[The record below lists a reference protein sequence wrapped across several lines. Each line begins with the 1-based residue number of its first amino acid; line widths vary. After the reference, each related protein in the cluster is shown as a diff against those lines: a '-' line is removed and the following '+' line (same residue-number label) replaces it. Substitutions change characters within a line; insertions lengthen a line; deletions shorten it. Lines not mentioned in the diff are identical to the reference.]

1 MYFLYM
7 DDSFF
12 GSSDFSRDM
21 RYKLQVTLKE
31 MPIDHVLVSNAKTKQ
46 SVIEHFF
53 EEFGDIDVKISTTR
67 WNQDGREWVLSNQ
80 MLSQEDLQ
88 IRPYA
93 GTYCIVDSDTLIYE
107 RIYLDLFPQEE
118 TDMVSILTEAIQKAM
133 GSLEESKDLK
143 S

>member
-53 EEFGDIDVKISTTR
+53 
-67 WNQDGREWVLSNQ
+67 
-80 MLSQEDLQ
+80 
-88 IRPYA
+88 
-93 GTYCIVDSDTLIYE
+93 
-107 RIYLDLFPQEE
+107 
-118 TDMVSILTEAIQKAM
+118 
-133 GSLEESKDLK
+133 
-143 S
+143 